1 MCMCVCVCKL
11 GTLVESGSSSGL
23 WVLEVKFRSSG
34 FGGKHLYTLTHL
46 ASPEVHFI
54 LALIFGHLE
63 VTAGYSLLFLFC
75 RDVTT
80 VLEHRLSLPNKTTSY
95 S

>member
-1 MCMCVCVCKL
+1 M
-11 GTLVESGSSSGL
+11 GSGSSSGL

-46 ASPEVHFI
+46 ASPELHFI

-63 VTAGYSLLFLFC
+63 VTAEYSLLFLF
-75 RDVTT
+75 VTGMLQLF
-80 VLEHRLSLPNKTTSY
+80 LEPPK
-95 S
+95 